1 LRSGDGR
8 PLWTRNKG
16 KKMDPKLTVLFVL
29 IGTIIGL
36 SKLDDEILGRMKNQ
50 LVRRSWRGI
59 VPGRRKS

>member
-1 LRSGDGR
+1 M
-8 PLWTRNKG
+8 RNKG
-16 KKMDPKLTVLFVL
+16 KKMDPKLTMLFVL

-50 LVRRSWRGI
+50 LVRRSWRGL